1 MCDRMGIF
9 DTWRRKKP
17 EQPGVK
23 IPVRRPETMPTQE
36 ARLATISRQTAPEI
50 VRSVAR
56 SAAAQSEVN
65 GLVAEYE
72 RMVERRK
79 ALQTEK
85 DELTARMDKGEIT
98 AQQWR
103 RQLMA
108 STQEA
113 AQLSEKIRVIS
124 ARLRWL
130 GYSGLST

>member
-1 MCDRMGIF
+1 
-9 DTWRRKKP
+9 
-17 EQPGVK
+17 
-23 IPVRRPETMPTQE
+23 
-36 ARLATISRQTAPEI
+36 
-50 VRSVAR
+50 VAR

>member
-9 DTWRRKKP
+9 DSWRRKKP
-17 EQPGVK
+17 EQPGAK

-72 RMVERRK
+72 HMVERRK

-130 GYSGLST
+130 GYSGLLT